1 MLNTNYKIKI
11 EGKKRNIYYNN
22 KNKKYYVKINSEKYD
37 VSKLFQKNKKKI
49 TGGILTNTILQDECK
64 ITNNVVK
71 FLNQYPVINEI
82 FHYFKKK
89 NTNFETRDIQE
100 IIVFLNSRNI
110 IFNLNK
116 TDIGKNITS
125 EIKLVFSFL
134 CIFHDTINKEE
145 ILFDKKFDSYSD
157 KFDHSVN
164 DNLIKMIENEHFF
177 YEKLEPWK
185 NSNNVQ
191 SIDLNLILKK
201 TYGSE
206 ITWKE
211 LYIDIS
217 TYIYTNSIDTDDIYY
232 KYIIKNFLIIKHKL
246 FNEFVINFLFDMN
259 NYDDLYTKINT
270 ILNNNAYYKL
280 FNIIPDNSSEVN
292 IEKKINEFILL
303 FLFTLL
309 KTLKDYNFIKSL
321 NVPVSTISEKENQ
334 LENELENELENIK
347 KKIQTGDNI
356 DELIK
361 TVTNKI
367 ISIFNNEIKNEKIKI
382 NFDLNNSTDLLF
394 YKIYNNEVDLFIY
407 FFNKFIYY
415 FDTEIINYYNNVR
428 VFICIN
434 PYKDSKLNQKHN
446 FSENTDT
453 DKFKFVIDKIFNKIN
468 YTYSIPNNEVS
479 TTNNHTSYR
488 EIIYNKQ
495 QDKDFNFKTEIKNKI
510 IKIDM
515 IKMQK
520 DNHKYIYCASGYSG
534 SGKTYCLD
542 LLLKNILSGI
552 TLQNFKQNVK
562 FKIFEL
568 YGEINSKNELD
579 IKIYNWN
586 SVNGAPKCNEIFFN
600 NDNTELI
607 LSEITLDNSEKIIN
621 FLEELNNQ
629 RLLNNNVNKYNARI
643 RSTPNNENSSRSHL
657 IINFNIHQ
665 EGDNNISFKILDM
678 AGSEDIQ
685 NIQNQYYLY
694 YNGSKYQKDI
704 DNITPKLRN
713 PLLKIN
719 SDPLCF
725 YEYFLNEFKTKIENN
740 FIKESSLDNLIKNE
754 NKEIERFMKLY
765 SEWSHLSKNDLLKN
779 YLVINDKKDELNES
793 DFYFLKDKIW
803 LELFENPYVKEDI
816 KKNKKDRTMFDK
828 LDKIKNSDVLKYLVN
843 WKTPFMYILYKVLK
857 IIDTDSFK
865 IKLSDSSRRHQ
876 SKEIELKKI
885 DLDMIKLKYIF
896 CTINRLL
903 YETFGY
909 VFDILNSDKS
919 SIINFNSSNDII
931 NLRKAENMQGNKVFH
946 YNRFMYGLYERTESA
961 TQHKFSGNFII
972 YSTYELNSKER
983 NKVDI
988 GTGDISY
995 YKLLSKYHSQNKKR
1009 TKIFSLTT
1017 KNITPEDV
1025 FKSLFTEKTGMELI
1039 KLFEIID
1046 RDDNV
1051 KDKINF
1057 NNFKNFTDELKK
1069 YYIEP
1074 LKRQGEFIKESIDI
1088 FQNICRYKNL
1098 NNTKDINEYCCRNEN
1113 ENINLIKKSILFS
1126 LNIGQ
1131 NNNYIKNISNLD
1143 TKMVI
1148 LCCIKYFS
1156 LNYQDDILNEDY
1168 TRTKNLYIQPID
1180 DTLKFAEKLTKIPD
1194 TKGNLGGGK
1203 KKKRGG
1209 LMDDKFSIFQEKFIY
1224 ELIII
1229 FYNFISLNGSI
1240 DNDKLMKCIKT
1251 YHKIYNNETEN
1262 INIDDLFPTKI
1273 SQRCLKKQILNEDKP
1288 TIIIFYGVSIMAIMN
1303 INCRY
1308 IENLINKYNE
1318 DQYSSVTNKYI
1329 ELLKMYVQEYNK
1341 EKKITDFEIFYLN
1354 LKIFANNYHLDIN
1367 ESTSNSLD
1375 SQNFKS
1381 VEDLIVRSEE
1391 QDIVLNEEQ
1400 NIALDEEQD
1409 IALNEV
1415 IKREKLS
1422 QNNNTMIEG
1431 LLNVYNNIHDGDTK
1445 HKSIQRKQKLHNY
1458 TENPF
1463 KKIEKDNLRPQK
1475 KNNNILR
1482 LFERF
1487 RGSSSKL

>member
-334 LENELENELENIK
+334 LENELENIK
-347 KKIQTGDNI
+347 KEIQTGD
-356 DELIK
+356 DLDTQIK
-361 TVTNKI
+361 SVTNKI

-754 NKEIERFMKLY
+754 NKEIEHFMKSY

-828 LDKIKNSDVLKYLVN
+828 LDKIKNYDVLKYLVN

-931 NLRKAENMQGNKVFH
+931 NLRKAENTQGNKVFH

-972 YSTYELNSKER
+972 YSTYELNAKER

-1229 FYNFISLNGSI
+1229 FYNFISLNGNI

-1303 INCRY
+1303 INHVY
-1308 IENLINKYNE
+1308 IKYLINKYKSTEYN
-1318 DQYSSVTNKYI
+1318 YVTDKYI
-1329 ELLKMYVQEYNK
+1329 NLLEMYVKEYNK
-1341 EKKITDFEIFYLN
+1341 KEKIKDFEIFYNN
-1354 LKIFANNYHLDIN
+1354 LKDFAEDLSNIN
-1367 ESTSNSLD
+1367 EWNITTSEDSILSKTESL
-1375 SQNFKS
+1375 NY
-1381 VEDLIVRSEE
+1381 VEFPTLEPEIQETLI
-1391 QDIVLNEEQ
+1391 N
-1400 NIALDEEQD
+1400 LDE
-1409 IALNEV
+1409 V
-1415 IKREKLS
+1415 IYSEKLS
-1422 QNNNTMIEG
+1422 RNINEQIKEALDVYHKIIDGKFDTGSIRIKRTNYSYDPFTFVKTQIQKDKVRNPKKKFLKMSESITDAFNKFTGRNRSNN
-1431 LLNVYNNIHDGDTK
+1431 
-1445 HKSIQRKQKLHNY
+1445 
-1458 TENPF
+1458 
-1463 KKIEKDNLRPQK
+1463 PQ
-1475 KNNNILR
+1475 
-1482 LFERF
+1482 
-1487 RGSSSKL
+1487 